1 MYWKIVRN
9 DMANSKLITGMTTL
23 FVAAAALLVTLS
35 AVLIVHLTSAIDTLM
50 KQAETSHFLQ
60 MHAGEIDQV
69 RLTEFAEQN
78 EYVNEFQ
85 MNEFLNVEGSKINI
99 AGTTLAHS
107 VQDNGFSTQSEQ
119 FDYLLDLDGNVIE
132 VSNGDIYVP
141 VSYWKDGIA
150 DLGDSVMVHDQTFT
164 IAGFLRDS
172 QMNSMLASSKRFLVS
187 EQDYAAIQGAGTVEY
202 LIEFRL
208 KNLADL
214 KSFEEAYMGAGLEAN
229 GPTITYQLFQ
239 MLNAISDGLMIAVIL
254 LISILVVAIAFMCI
268 RFTLLTKMEEDTR
281 EIGVMK
287 AIGLRVGDIQKMY
300 LAKYGVIAVIGCL
313 LGFACSFLLRDMLL
327 ENIRLF
333 MGETDNGSQIW
344 LFTGFGL
351 LLVFMVI
358 MGYVQSVL
366 KQFRKLSAT
375 QAIRFGTTQG
385 KVQHA
390 KFLNLSSNKRL
401 PINLFLG
408 MKDVLARK
416 SLYATMLA
424 VLLLA
429 TFIIIVPQNLH
440 NTIAAKSFITY
451 MGIGNSDIRIDIPQ
465 GKQNA
470 QQVAAVIDTL
480 EHDTAI
486 KNYTVLTTKKFTT
499 IAEDGTAQNLKI
511 ELGNHTIFP
520 LEYAHGK
527 APVAPHEVAL
537 SVLNAEELQ
546 KKVGD
551 RIAVV
556 INDEEKKL
564 RVSGIYSDIT
574 NGGKTAKAAF
584 SDHSTESMWSVI
596 YSTMADPSLVTD
608 KRAEYA
614 KTFSFAKV
622 SGIDDYI
629 NQTFGTTIHAIEKAA
644 RAALVIALLLCVL
657 VTLLFMNMLITKDQA
672 PIAIMKALGFT
683 NVDITI
689 QYAARSVFVLLLA
702 ITMGTLLANTLGEFL
717 TSTVIAS
724 FGAASFDFMINPL
737 AAYVF
742 CPLALTSVVLLATLF
757 GTSRAGQVKII
768 EHIKE

>member
-1 MYWKIVRN
+1 
-9 DMANSKLITGMTTL
+9 
-23 FVAAAALLVTLS
+23 
-35 AVLIVHLTSAIDTLM
+35 
-50 KQAETSHFLQ
+50 
-60 MHAGEIDQV
+60 
-69 RLTEFAEQN
+69 
-78 EYVNEFQ
+78 
-85 MNEFLNVEGSKINI
+85 
-99 AGTTLAHS
+99 
-107 VQDNGFSTQSEQ
+107 
-119 FDYLLDLDGNVIE
+119 
-132 VSNGDIYVP
+132 
-141 VSYWKDGIA
+141 
-150 DLGDSVMVHDQTFT
+150 
-164 IAGFLRDS
+164 
-172 QMNSMLASSKRFLVS
+172 
-187 EQDYAAIQGAGTVEY
+187 
-202 LIEFRL
+202 
-208 KNLADL
+208 
-214 KSFEEAYMGAGLEAN
+214 
-229 GPTITYQLFQ
+229 
-239 MLNAISDGLMIAVIL
+239 MIAVIL

-344 LFTGFGL
+344 LFTGLGL

-470 QQVAAVIDTL
+470 HQVAAVIDTL

-527 APVAPHEVAL
+527 APVAPNEVAL

-629 NQTFGTTIHAIEKAA
+629 NQTFGTTIHAIDKAA

-683 NVDITI
+683 NVDIAT

>member
-60 MHAGEIDQV
+60 MHAGEIDEV
-69 RLTEFAEQN
+69 RLTEFGEQN
-78 EYVNEFQ
+78 KYVDEFQ
-85 MNEFLNVEGSKINI
+85 INEFLNVEGSKINI

-107 VQDNGFSTQSEQ
+107 VQDNGFSTQSEK
-119 FDYLLDLDGNVIE
+119 FDYLLNLDGHVIE

-141 VSYWKDGIA
+141 VSYWKDGMA
-150 DLGDSVMVHDQTFT
+150 DLGDTVIVHDQTFT

-202 LIEFRL
+202 LLEFRL
-208 KNLADL
+208 KSLADL
-214 KSFEEAYMGAGLEAN
+214 KKFEEAYTSAGLEAN
-229 GPTITYQLFQ
+229 GPTITYKLFQ

-254 LISILVVAIAFMCI
+254 LISLLVVAIAFMCI

-281 EIGVMK
+281 EIGMMK

-344 LFTGFGL
+344 LFTGLGL
-351 LLVFMVI
+351 LLVFMVV

-480 EHDTAI
+480 EHDTTI
-486 KNYTVLTTKKFTT
+486 KNYTVLTTKKFIT

-527 APVAPHEVAL
+527 APVAPNEVAL

-629 NQTFGTTIHAIEKAA
+629 NQTFGTTIHAIDKAA

-683 NVDITI
+683 NADIAT

>member
-85 MNEFLNVEGSKINI
+85 MNEFLNVEGSKIHI
-99 AGTTLAHS
+99 ADTTLAHS

-214 KSFEEAYMGAGLEAN
+214 KNFEEAYMGAGLEAN

-344 LFTGFGL
+344 LFTGLGL

-470 QQVAAVIDTL
+470 QQMAAVIDTL

-486 KNYTVLTTKKFTT
+486 KNFTVLTTKKFTT

-527 APVAPHEVAL
+527 APVAPNEVAL

-683 NVDITI
+683 NADIAT
-689 QYAARSVFVLLLA
+689 QYATRSVFVLLLA

-742 CPLALTSVVLLATLF
+742 CPLALISVVLLATLF
-757 GTSRAGQVKII
+757 GTSRAGKVKII

>member
-268 RFTLLTKMEEDTR
+268 RFTLLTKMEEDIR

-344 LFTGFGL
+344 LFTGLGL

-416 SLYATMLA
+416 GLYATMLA

-465 GKQNA
+465 GKQNT

-596 YSTMADPSLVTD
+596 YSTIADPSLVTD

-644 RAALVIALLLCVL
+644 RAALVIAILLCVL

-683 NVDITI
+683 NVDIAT

>member
-60 MHAGEIDQV
+60 MHAGEMDQV

-85 MNEFLNVEGSKINI
+85 MNEFLNVEGSKIHI

-214 KSFEEAYMGAGLEAN
+214 KNFEEAYMGAGLEAN

-344 LFTGFGL
+344 LFTGLGL
-351 LLVFMVI
+351 LLVFVVI

-375 QAIRFGTTQG
+375 QAIRFGTAQG
-385 KVQHA
+385 KVQHT

-465 GKQNA
+465 GKQNT

-527 APVAPHEVAL
+527 APVAPNEVAL

-546 KKVGD
+546 K
-551 RIAVV
+551 R
-556 INDEEKKL
+556 
-564 RVSGIYSDIT
+564 
-574 NGGKTAKAAF
+574 
-584 SDHSTESMWSVI
+584 
-596 YSTMADPSLVTD
+596 
-608 KRAEYA
+608 
-614 KTFSFAKV
+614 
-622 SGIDDYI
+622 
-629 NQTFGTTIHAIEKAA
+629 
-644 RAALVIALLLCVL
+644 
-657 VTLLFMNMLITKDQA
+657 
-672 PIAIMKALGFT
+672 
-683 NVDITI
+683 
-689 QYAARSVFVLLLA
+689 LA
-702 ITMGTLLANTLGEFL
+702 IG
-717 TSTVIAS
+717 
-724 FGAASFDFMINPL
+724 
-737 AAYVF
+737 
-742 CPLALTSVVLLATLF
+742 
-757 GTSRAGQVKII
+757 
-768 EHIKE
+768 

>member
-9 DMANSKLITGMTTL
+9 DMANSKLITGMTML
-23 FVAAAALLVTLS
+23 FVAVAALLVTLS

-78 EYVNEFQ
+78 KYVDEYQ
-85 MNEFLNVEGSKINI
+85 MNEFLNVEGTKINI

-107 VQDNGFSTQSEQ
+107 VQDNGFSTQSEK
-119 FDYLLDLDGNVIE
+119 FDYLLDLDGHVIE
-132 VSNGDIYVP
+132 VANGDIYVP

-150 DLGDSVMVHDQTFT
+150 DLGDTVIVHDQTFT

-187 EQDYAAIQGAGTVEY
+187 EQDYAAIQEAGTVEY

-214 KSFEEAYMGAGLEAN
+214 KKFEEAYTSAGLEAN
-229 GPTITYQLFQ
+229 GPTITYKLFQ

-254 LISILVVAIAFMCI
+254 LISVLVVAIAFMCI
-268 RFTLLTKMEEDTR
+268 RFTLLTKIEEDTR

-287 AIGLRVGDIQKMY
+287 AIGLRVADIQKMY
-300 LAKYGVIAVIGCL
+300 LAKYGVIAVIGCM
-313 LGFACSFLLRDMLL
+313 LGFACSFFLRDILL

-333 MGETDNGSQIW
+333 MGETDKVSLIW
-344 LFTGFGL
+344 LFTGLGL
-351 LLVFMVI
+351 LLVFFVI
-358 MGYVQSVL
+358 MSYVRSVL

-375 QAIRFGTTQG
+375 QAMRFGTTQG

-390 KFLNLSSNKRL
+390 KLLNLSANKRL

-408 MKDVLARK
+408 MKDVLSRK
-416 SLYATMLA
+416 TLYATMLA
-424 VLLLA
+424 VLVLA

-465 GKQNA
+465 GKQNE
-470 QQVAAVIDTL
+470 QQVAAVKDRL

-511 ELGNHTIFP
+511 ELGDHTIFP
-520 LEYAHGK
+520 LEYAHGE
-527 APVAPHEVAL
+527 APVAPNEVAL

-551 RIAVV
+551 SLAVV
-556 INDEEKKL
+556 INREKKNL

-584 SDHSTESMWSVI
+584 SDQSTDSMWSVI
-596 YSTMADPSLVTD
+596 YSTMANPSLVAD

-629 NQTFGTTIHAIEKAA
+629 HQTFGTTIHAIEKAA

-657 VTLLFMNMLITKDQA
+657 VTLLFMNMLIAKDQA

-683 NVDITI
+683 NVDIAT
-689 QYAARSVFVLLLA
+689 QYAARSIFVLLLA
-702 ITMGTLLANTLGEFL
+702 ISMGTLLANTLGEYL

>member
-85 MNEFLNVEGSKINI
+85 MNEFLNVEGSKIHI

-150 DLGDSVMVHDQTFT
+150 DLGDTVMVHDQTFT

-344 LFTGFGL
+344 LFTGLGL

-470 QQVAAVIDTL
+470 HQVAAVIDTL

-527 APVAPHEVAL
+527 APVAPNEVAL

-629 NQTFGTTIHAIEKAA
+629 NQTFGTTIHAIDKAA

-683 NVDITI
+683 NVDIAT

>member
-9 DMANSKLITGMTTL
+9 DMANSKLITGMTML
-23 FVAAAALLVTLS
+23 FVAVAALLVTLS

-78 EYVNEFQ
+78 KYVDEFQ
-85 MNEFLNVEGSKINI
+85 MNEFLNVEGTKINI

-107 VQDNGFSTQSEQ
+107 VQDNGFSTQSEK
-119 FDYLLDLDGNVIE
+119 FDYLLDLDGHVIE

-150 DLGDSVMVHDQTFT
+150 DLGDTVIVHDQTFT

-187 EQDYAAIQGAGTVEY
+187 EQDYAAIQEAGTVEY

-214 KSFEEAYMGAGLEAN
+214 KNFEEAYTSAGLEAN
-229 GPTITYQLFQ
+229 GPTITYKLFQ

-254 LISILVVAIAFMCI
+254 LISLLVVAIAFMCI
-268 RFTLLTKMEEDTR
+268 RFTLLTKIEEDTR

-287 AIGLRVGDIQKMY
+287 AIGLRVADIQKMY
-300 LAKYGVIAVIGCL
+300 LAKYGVIAVIGCM
-313 LGFACSFLLRDMLL
+313 LGFACSFFLRDILL

-333 MGETDNGSQIW
+333 MGETDNVSRIW
-344 LFTGFGL
+344 LFTGLGL

-375 QAIRFGTTQG
+375 QAMRLGTMQG
-385 KVQHA
+385 KGQHA
-390 KFLNLSSNKRL
+390 KLLNLSANKRL

-408 MKDVLARK
+408 MKDVLSRK
-416 SLYATMLA
+416 TLYATMLA
-424 VLLLA
+424 VLVLA

-465 GKQNA
+465 GQQNE
-470 QQVAAVIDTL
+470 QQVAAVRDRL

-511 ELGNHTIFP
+511 ELGDHTIFP
-520 LEYAHGK
+520 LEYAHGE
-527 APVAPHEVAL
+527 APVAANEVAL

-551 RIAVV
+551 SLAVV
-556 INDEEKKL
+556 INEEKKNL
-564 RVSGIYSDIT
+564 RISGIYSDIT

-584 SDHSTESMWSVI
+584 SDHSTDSMWSVI
-596 YSTMADPSLVTD
+596 YSTMANPSLVAD

-629 NQTFGTTIHAIEKAA
+629 HQTFGTTIHAIEKAA

-657 VTLLFMNMLITKDQA
+657 VTFLFMNMLIAKDQA
-672 PIAIMKALGFT
+672 HIAIMKALGFT
-683 NVDITI
+683 NVDIAT
-689 QYAARSVFVLLLA
+689 QYAARSIFVLLLA
-702 ITMGTLLANTLGEFL
+702 ISMGTLLANTLGEYL

-742 CPLALTSVVLLATLF
+742 CPLVLTSVVLLATLF

>member
-9 DMANSKLITGMTTL
+9 DMANSKLITGMTML
-23 FVAAAALLVTLS
+23 FVAVAALLVTLS
-35 AVLIVHLTSAIDTLM
+35 AVLMVHLTSAIDTLM

-69 RLTEFAEQN
+69 RLSEFAEQN
-78 EYVNEFQ
+78 KYVDEYQ
-85 MNEFLNVEGSKINI
+85 MNEFLNVEGSKIHI

-107 VQDNGFSTQSEQ
+107 VQDNGFSTQSEK
-119 FDYLLDLDGNVIE
+119 FDYLLDLDGHVIE
-132 VSNGDIYVP
+132 VANGDIYVP

-150 DLGDSVMVHDQTFT
+150 DLGDTVIVQDQTFT

-187 EQDYAAIQGAGTVEY
+187 EQDYAAIQEAGTVEY

-214 KSFEEAYMGAGLEAN
+214 KNFEEAYTSAGLEAN
-229 GPTITYQLFQ
+229 GPTITYKLFQ

-254 LISILVVAIAFMCI
+254 LISVLVVAIAFMCI
-268 RFTLLTKMEEDTR
+268 RFTLLTKIEEDTR

-287 AIGLRVGDIQKMY
+287 AIGLRVADIQKMY
-300 LAKYGVIAVIGCL
+300 LAKYGVIAVIGCM
-313 LGFACSFLLRDMLL
+313 LGFACSYFLRDILL

-333 MGETDNGSQIW
+333 MGETDKVSLIW
-344 LFTGFGL
+344 LFTGLGL
-351 LLVFMVI
+351 LLVFIVI

-375 QAIRFGTTQG
+375 QALRFGTMQG
-385 KVQHA
+385 KGQHA
-390 KFLNLSSNKRL
+390 KLLNLSANKRL

-408 MKDVLARK
+408 IKDVLSRK
-416 SLYATMLA
+416 TLYATMLA
-424 VLLLA
+424 VLVLA

-465 GKQNA
+465 GKQNE
-470 QQVAAVIDTL
+470 QQVAAVMDRL

-511 ELGNHTIFP
+511 ELGDHTIFP
-520 LEYAHGK
+520 LEYAHGE
-527 APVAPHEVAL
+527 APVAPNEVAL

-551 RIAVV
+551 SLAVV
-556 INDEEKKL
+556 INGQKKNL
-564 RVSGIYSDIT
+564 RISGIYSDIT

-584 SDHSTESMWSVI
+584 SDQSTDSMWSVV
-596 YSTMADPSLVTD
+596 YSTMADPSLVAD

-629 NQTFGTTIHAIEKAA
+629 YQTFGTTIHAIEKAA

-657 VTLLFMNMLITKDQA
+657 VTLLFMNMLIAKDQA

-683 NVDITI
+683 NVDIAT
-689 QYAARSVFVLLLA
+689 QYAARSIFVLLLA
-702 ITMGTLLANTLGEFL
+702 ISMGTLLANTLGEYL

>member
-85 MNEFLNVEGSKINI
+85 MNEFLNVEGSKIHI

-150 DLGDSVMVHDQTFT
+150 DLGDTVMVHDQTFT

-187 EQDYAAIQGAGTVEY
+187 EQDYVAIQGAGTVEY

-214 KSFEEAYMGAGLEAN
+214 KNFEEAYMGAGLEAN

-344 LFTGFGL
+344 LFTGLGL
-351 LLVFMVI
+351 LLVFIVI

-416 SLYATMLA
+416 GLYATMLA

-527 APVAPHEVAL
+527 APVAPNEVAL

-683 NVDITI
+683 NVDIAT

>member
-9 DMANSKLITGMTTL
+9 DMANSKLITGMTML
-23 FVAAAALLVTLS
+23 FVAVAALLVTLS
-35 AVLIVHLTSAIDTLM
+35 AVLMVHLTSAIDTLM

-78 EYVNEFQ
+78 KYVDEYQ
-85 MNEFLNVEGSKINI
+85 MNEFLNVEGSKIHI

-107 VQDNGFSTQSEQ
+107 VQDNGFSTQSEK
-119 FDYLLDLDGNVIE
+119 FDYLLDLDGHVIE
-132 VSNGDIYVP
+132 VANGDIYVP

-150 DLGDSVMVHDQTFT
+150 DLGDTVIVQDQTFT

-187 EQDYAAIQGAGTVEY
+187 EQDYAAIQEAGTVEY

-214 KSFEEAYMGAGLEAN
+214 KKFEEAYTSAGLEAN
-229 GPTITYQLFQ
+229 GPTITYKLFQ

-254 LISILVVAIAFMCI
+254 LISVLVVAIAFMCI
-268 RFTLLTKMEEDTR
+268 RFTLLTKIEEDYR

-287 AIGLRVGDIQKMY
+287 AIGLRVADIQKMY
-300 LAKYGVIAVIGCL
+300 LAKYGVIAVIGCM
-313 LGFACSFLLRDMLL
+313 LGFACSFFLRDILL

-333 MGETDNGSQIW
+333 MGETDKVSLIW
-344 LFTGFGL
+344 LFTGLGL
-351 LLVFMVI
+351 LLVFFVI
-358 MGYVQSVL
+358 MSYVRSVL

-375 QAIRFGTTQG
+375 QAMRFGTTQG

-390 KFLNLSSNKRL
+390 KLLNLSANKRL

-408 MKDVLARK
+408 MKDVLSRK
-416 SLYATMLA
+416 TLYATMLA
-424 VLLLA
+424 VLVLA

-465 GKQNA
+465 GKQNE
-470 QQVAAVIDTL
+470 QQVAAVKDRL

-511 ELGNHTIFP
+511 ELGDHTIFP
-520 LEYAHGK
+520 LEYAHGE
-527 APVAPHEVAL
+527 APVAPNEVAL

-551 RIAVV
+551 SLAVV
-556 INDEEKKL
+556 INREKKNL

-584 SDHSTESMWSVI
+584 SDQSTDSMWSVI
-596 YSTMADPSLVTD
+596 YSTMANPSLVAD

-629 NQTFGTTIHAIEKAA
+629 HQTFGTTIHAIEKAA

-657 VTLLFMNMLITKDQA
+657 VTLLFMNMLIAKDQA

-683 NVDITI
+683 NVDIAT
-689 QYAARSVFVLLLA
+689 QYAARSIFVLLLA
-702 ITMGTLLANTLGEFL
+702 ISMGTLLANTLGEYL

-757 GTSRAGQVKII
+757 GTSRAGKVKII

>member
-9 DMANSKLITGMTTL
+9 DMANSKLITGMTML
-23 FVAAAALLVTLS
+23 FVAVAALLVTLS
-35 AVLIVHLTSAIDTLM
+35 AVLMVHLTSAIDTLM

-78 EYVNEFQ
+78 KYVDEYQ
-85 MNEFLNVEGSKINI
+85 MNEFLNVEGSKIHI

-107 VQDNGFSTQSEQ
+107 VQDNGFSTQSEK
-119 FDYLLDLDGNVIE
+119 FDYLLDLDGHVIE
-132 VSNGDIYVP
+132 VANGDIYVP

-150 DLGDSVMVHDQTFT
+150 DLGDTVIVQDQTFT

-187 EQDYAAIQGAGTVEY
+187 EQDYAAIQEAGTVEY

-214 KSFEEAYMGAGLEAN
+214 KNFEEAYTSAGLEAN
-229 GPTITYQLFQ
+229 GPTITYKLFQ

-254 LISILVVAIAFMCI
+254 LISVLVVAIAFMCI
-268 RFTLLTKMEEDTR
+268 RFTLLTKIEEDTR

-287 AIGLRVGDIQKMY
+287 AIGLRVADIQKMY
-300 LAKYGVIAVIGCL
+300 LAKYGVIAVIGCM
-313 LGFACSFLLRDMLL
+313 LGFACSFFLRDILL

-333 MGETDNGSQIW
+333 MGETDKVSLIW
-344 LFTGFGL
+344 LFTGLGL
-351 LLVFMVI
+351 LLVFFVI
-358 MGYVQSVL
+358 MSYVRSVL

-375 QAIRFGTTQG
+375 QAMRFGTTQG
-385 KVQHA
+385 KGQHA
-390 KFLNLSSNKRL
+390 KLLNLSANKRL

-408 MKDVLARK
+408 MKDVLSRK
-416 SLYATMLA
+416 TLYATMLA
-424 VLLLA
+424 VLVLA

-465 GKQNA
+465 GKQNE
-470 QQVAAVIDTL
+470 QQVAAVMDRL

-499 IAEDGTAQNLKI
+499 IAKDGTAQNLKI
-511 ELGNHTIFP
+511 ELGDHTIFP
-520 LEYAHGK
+520 LEYAHGE
-527 APVAPHEVAL
+527 APVAPNEVAL

-551 RIAVV
+551 SLAVV
-556 INDEEKKL
+556 INREKKNL

-584 SDHSTESMWSVI
+584 SDQSTDSMWSVI
-596 YSTMADPSLVTD
+596 YSTMANPSLVAD

-629 NQTFGTTIHAIEKAA
+629 HQTFGTTIHAIEKAA

-657 VTLLFMNMLITKDQA
+657 VTLLFMNMLIAKDQA

-683 NVDITI
+683 NVDIAT
-689 QYAARSVFVLLLA
+689 QYAARSIFVLLLA
-702 ITMGTLLANTLGEFL
+702 ISMGTLLANTLGEYL

>member
-9 DMANSKLITGMTTL
+9 DMANSKLITCMTTL

-85 MNEFLNVEGSKINI
+85 MNEFLNVEGSKIHI

-214 KSFEEAYMGAGLEAN
+214 KNFEEAYMGAGFEAN

-344 LFTGFGL
+344 LFTGLGL

-486 KNYTVLTTKKFTT
+486 KNFTVLTTKKFTT

-527 APVAPHEVAL
+527 APVAPNEVAL

-551 RIAVV
+551 WIAVV

-683 NVDITI
+683 NADIAT

-742 CPLALTSVVLLATLF
+742 CPLALISVVLLATLF

>member
-60 MHAGEIDQV
+60 MHAGEIDEV
-69 RLTEFAEQN
+69 RLTEFGEQN
-78 EYVNEFQ
+78 KYVDEFQ
-85 MNEFLNVEGSKINI
+85 INEFLNVEGSKINI

-107 VQDNGFSTQSEQ
+107 VQDNGFSTQSEK
-119 FDYLLDLDGNVIE
+119 FDYLLDLDGHVIE

-141 VSYWKDGIA
+141 VSYWKDGMA
-150 DLGDSVMVHDQTFT
+150 DLGDTVIVHDQTFT

-187 EQDYAAIQGAGTVEY
+187 ELDYAAIQGAGTVEY
-202 LIEFRL
+202 LLEFRL
-208 KNLADL
+208 KSLADL
-214 KSFEEAYMGAGLEAN
+214 KKFEEAYTSAGLEAN
-229 GPTITYQLFQ
+229 GPTITYKLFQ

-254 LISILVVAIAFMCI
+254 LISLLVVAIAFMCI

-287 AIGLRVGDIQKMY
+287 AIGLRVADIQKMY
-300 LAKYGVIAVIGCL
+300 LAKYGVIAVMGCM
-313 LGFACSFLLRDMLL
+313 LGFACSFVIRDMLL

-333 MGETDNGSQIW
+333 MGETNNVSLIW
-344 LFTGFGL
+344 LFTGLGL

-390 KFLNLSSNKRL
+390 KLLNLSSNKKL
-401 PINLFLG
+401 PVNLFLG
-408 MKDVLARK
+408 MKDVLSRK
-416 SLYATMLA
+416 TLYATMLA
-424 VLLLA
+424 VLVLA
-429 TFIIIVPQNLH
+429 TFIIIVPQNLY

-465 GKQNA
+465 GKQNE
-470 QQVAAVIDTL
+470 QQVAAVIDML

-486 KNYTVLTTKKFTT
+486 KNYTVLTTKKFIT
-499 IAEDGTAQNLKI
+499 IAEDGTGQNLKI
-511 ELGNHTIFP
+511 ELGDHTIFP

-527 APVAPHEVAL
+527 APIAPNEVAL

-551 RIAVV
+551 SLAVI
-556 INDEEKKL
+556 INGEEKKL
-564 RVSGIYSDIT
+564 KVSGIYSDIT

-596 YSTMADPSLVTD
+596 YSTMADPSLVAD

-614 KTFSFAKV
+614 NTFSFAKV

-629 NQTFGTTIHAIEKAA
+629 YQTFGTTIHAIEKAA

-657 VTLLFMNMLITKDQA
+657 VTLLFMNMLIAKDQA

-683 NVDITI
+683 NVDIAT
-689 QYAARSVFVLLLA
+689 QYAARSIFVLLLA
-702 ITMGTLLANTLGEFL
+702 ISMGTLLANTLGEYL